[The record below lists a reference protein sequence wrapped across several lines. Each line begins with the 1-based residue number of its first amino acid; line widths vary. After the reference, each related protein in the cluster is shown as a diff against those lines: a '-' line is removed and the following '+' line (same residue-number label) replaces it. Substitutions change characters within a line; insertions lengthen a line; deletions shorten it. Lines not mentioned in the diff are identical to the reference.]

1 LNVDRT
7 SAGVVD
13 RDRSVVD
20 KVRER
25 VAAASLRVGRRR
37 LCRRQVVLR
46 VSTGA
51 FVAGIG
57 TVVFVVRGRGAV
69 VVVEDAADHCF
80 LRALE
85 AVHLDGIAVG
95 DDHGRAAEDH
105 AREHFFVGN
114 LAACC
119 MCRRRRG
126 CCWRVGGVFLRV
138 ENVGAGAVG
147 RFDKDEESDG

>member
-7 SAGVVD
+7 SARVAD
-13 RDRSVVD
+13 RDRSVVG

-25 VAAASLRVGRRR
+25 VAAASVGLGRRG

-57 TVVFVVRGRGAV
+57 TVVFVVRVRSVV

-80 LRALE
+80 LRALQ
-85 AVHLDGIAVG
+85 AVHLDGVAVG
-95 DDHGRAAEDH
+95 DNHRRAAEDH
-105 AREHFFVGN
+105 AREHFLVGN
-114 LAACC
+114 LAACG
-119 MCRRRRG
+119 RRRG
-126 CCWRVGGVFLRV
+126 DCCWRVGGVFLRV

-147 RFDKDEESDG
+147 RFDEDEESDG